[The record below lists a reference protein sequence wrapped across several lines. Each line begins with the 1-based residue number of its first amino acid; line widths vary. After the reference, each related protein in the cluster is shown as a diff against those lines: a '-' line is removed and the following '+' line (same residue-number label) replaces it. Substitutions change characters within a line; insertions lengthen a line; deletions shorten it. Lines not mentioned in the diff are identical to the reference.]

1 MNRLDAFLIGR
12 VFQPTADAMAGRA
25 TPADAARFFLTGAMV
40 LLLAGMMASMA
51 VALPEW
57 PVLLDLAA
65 LWGGMVLM
73 RAVGTVGSARGVNPL
88 RGQLGVA
95 RRVMAILTILIW
107 LMGSTSIDQSLAAMQ
122 LTLWC
127 AALYFASC
135 DSPTAFRPRRPRRR
149 GAGARAAAL
158 GG

>member
-1 MNRLDAFLIGR
+1 MKRLDDFLIAH

-40 LLLAGMMASMA
+40 LLLARMLASA
-51 VALPEW
+51 AAELPQW
-57 PVLLDLAA
+57 PVLFDLAA

-73 RAVGTVGSARGVNPL
+73 RAVGVLANARMNPL
-88 RGQLGVA
+88 RDQLGRA
-95 RRVMAILTILIW
+95 RPILALITILLW
-107 LMGSTSIDQSLAAMQ
+107 AMGATSLETNLGAMQ

-135 DSPTAFRPRRPRRR
+135 DPPTAFRPRSPRR
-149 GAGARAAAL
+149 GTARAVPM
-158 GG
+158 G

>member
-40 LLLAGMMASMA
+40 LLLARMMVSAA
-51 VALPEW
+51 VQLPTW
-57 PVLLDLAA
+57 PVLLDLAG

-73 RAVGTVGSARGVNPL
+73 RTVGTLANTRANPL
-88 RGQLGVA
+88 RDQLGRA
-95 RRVMAILTILIW
+95 RPTIALITILIW
-107 LMGSTSIDQSLAAMQ
+107 VMGATSLEQSLGAMQ
-122 LTLWC
+122 LTLWS

-135 DSPTAFRPRRPRRR
+135 ERPTYFRSKGRR
-149 GAGARAAAL
+149 GGRAEAQAIPMR
-158 GG
+158 